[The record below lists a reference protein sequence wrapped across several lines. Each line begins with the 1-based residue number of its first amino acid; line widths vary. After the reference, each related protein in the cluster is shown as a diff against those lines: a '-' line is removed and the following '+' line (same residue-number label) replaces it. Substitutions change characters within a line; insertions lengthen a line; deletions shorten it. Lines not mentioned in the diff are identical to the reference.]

1 MLGAR
6 SGLATRLKELNP
18 TLISVHCICHKLA
31 LACADTSKDLD
42 YIAGVE
48 RDLRTL
54 WKAMENS
61 PKRTNMYLSVQEEL
75 KSLRLQDQSKKIVAR
90 RLKKAC
96 HTRWLSMGQAVDT
109 VYRDLEAVLRTL
121 QSLEKEDTV
130 ACGLLT
136 KMHKPKFIG
145 CIYIFQHV
153 LPILNQLS
161 KTFQKGSVN
170 FSHIGPAVEH
180 AKQKLQTI
188 SSDAL
193 PVKQLQEDFKPGGRL
208 SRIDLAPTEYHFVE
222 MDRLL
227 KKYVTS
233 LITNIDDRFKASIP
247 VSKAFSIFDVM
258 AIPSIRSQGLRSMEM
273 ITLSRYQSISLPKGK
288 RKRMTRLTSTLK
300 SSKQNGESSSL
311 IWLTGKMNFQETSR
325 KERLQPLPP
334 PGLLT
339 VWHASPHSV
348 TSFPCF
354 SP

>member
-1 MLGAR
+1 M
-6 SGLATRLKELNP
+6 
-18 TLISVHCICHKLA
+18 
-31 LACADTSKDLD
+31 
-42 YIAGVE
+42 
-48 RDLRTL
+48 
-54 WKAMENS
+54 
-61 PKRTNMYLSVQEEL
+61 
-75 KSLRLQDQSKKIVAR
+75 
-90 RLKKAC
+90 
-96 HTRWLSMGQAVDT
+96 
-109 VYRDLEAVLRTL
+109 
-121 QSLEKEDTV
+121 

-170 FSHIGPAVEH
+170 FSHNGPAVEH

-208 SRIDLAPTEYHFVE
+208 SRIDLAPTEHHFVE

-233 LITNIDDRFKASIP
+233 LITNIDNRFKASIP

-258 AIPSIRSQGLRSMEM
+258 AIPSIRSPGLRSMEM

-311 IWLTGKMNFQETSR
+311 I
-325 KERLQPLPP
+325 
-334 PGLLT
+334 
-339 VWHASPHSV
+339 
-348 TSFPCF
+348 
-354 SP
+354 